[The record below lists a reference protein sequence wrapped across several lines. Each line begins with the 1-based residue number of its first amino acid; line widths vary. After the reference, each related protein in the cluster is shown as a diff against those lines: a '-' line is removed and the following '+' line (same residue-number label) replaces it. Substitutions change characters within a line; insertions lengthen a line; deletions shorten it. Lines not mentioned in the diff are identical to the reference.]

1 MLISLLVSLN
11 INEFK
16 ITAIFFF
23 IMEFYIYIAWL
34 VQDLFVF
41 YFCFESVL
49 IPMFII
55 MNYWGGRSRK
65 TKAAYLLFLYT
76 IFGSVWMLL
85 GIIWIFN
92 ETGTANILTLQ
103 TLTETIPFQIQQW
116 LWLSFFLAFAVKI
129 PVFPLHSW
137 LPEAHVE
144 APTGGSVFLAG
155 ILLKLGTFGILK
167 ILIPLFPA
175 ASIYF
180 TTFVTPLCICS
191 IIYASLTAIR
201 QDDLKRIIAY
211 ASIAHMNVIVLGLFS
226 FNIYG
231 IQGAIFQMV
240 SHGLVSGLLF
250 VCIGLLY
257 DRFSTRLVS
266 DYSGIYNVMPSF
278 SLVFR
283 LALLANMAFPL
294 SSSFVGELLLLMGI
308 FKQNTF
314 LGILTSISS
323 IFLGGIYSIWLIN
336 RICYGNIFNQQ
347 KKQNNSSS
355 LQLDLNYYVNPVL
368 TVTDLNIFEK
378 LYTYTI
384 LIFVLIL
391 GLYPNILFS
400 INLKDIL
407 NLICLFT

>member
-1 MLISLLVSLN
+1 
-11 INEFK
+11 
-16 ITAIFFF
+16 
-23 IMEFYIYIAWL
+23 
-34 VQDLFVF
+34 
-41 YFCFESVL
+41 
-49 IPMFII
+49 MFII

-76 IFGSVWMLL
+76 ILGSVWMLL
-85 GIIWIFN
+85 GIIWVFN

-103 TLTETIPFQIQQW
+103 TLTETIPFEIQQW

-167 ILIPLFPA
+167 ILIPLFPS

-226 FNIYG
+226 FNLYG

-278 SLVFR
+278 CLVFR

-323 IFLGGIYSIWLIN
+323 IFFGGIYSIWLVN

-347 KKQNNSSS
+347 KKNNNVNNNS
-355 LQLDLNYYVNPVL
+355 LELDLNYYVNPVL

-378 LYTYTI
+378 MYTYTI

-391 GLYPNILFS
+391 GIYPNILFS
-400 INLKDIL
+400 LNLKDIL
-407 NLICLFT
+407 NLISLFL